1 MVLCILNRFPCGISV
16 IKSSEKG
23 GTLVATMEFIAL
35 IALIIS
41 VILLIKVY
49 SLQARLND
57 LKADVERL
65 ENRSGM
71 SGISLSGTAATTP
84 PPVLNTAVSEDINER
99 LLLLIREGKKIQAI
113 KELRVARD
121 LSLKEAK
128 DYVDDLERL

>member
-1 MVLCILNRFPCGISV
+1 
-16 IKSSEKG
+16 
-23 GTLVATMEFIAL
+23 MEFIAL

-57 LKADVERL
+57 LKSDVERL
-65 ENRSGM
+65 ENRSGMSENRSGM
-71 SGISLSGTAATTP
+71 SGISLSGTTATAP
-84 PPVLNTAVSEDINER
+84 PHVLNAAVSEDINER